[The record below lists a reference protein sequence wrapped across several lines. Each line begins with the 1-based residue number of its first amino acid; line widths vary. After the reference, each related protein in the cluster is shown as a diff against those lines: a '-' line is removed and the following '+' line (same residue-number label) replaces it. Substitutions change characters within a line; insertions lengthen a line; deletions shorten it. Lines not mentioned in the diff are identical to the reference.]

1 MIRNETEIPVV
12 FSKER
17 KEKLQLKKK
26 KKPPKYSEVNVVMAR
41 HFVYTRQGH
50 VIHKGK
56 TQGYK

>member
-26 KKPPKYSEVNVVMAR
+26 NPPKYSEVNVVMAR

-56 TQGYK
+56 TQEYK